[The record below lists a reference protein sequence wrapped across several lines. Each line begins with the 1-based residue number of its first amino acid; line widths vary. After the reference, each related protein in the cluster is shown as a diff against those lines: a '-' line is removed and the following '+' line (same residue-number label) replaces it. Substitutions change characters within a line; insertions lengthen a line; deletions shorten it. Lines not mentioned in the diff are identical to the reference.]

1 MQLVIIAMTYKDS
14 TRCDSRKQ
22 IFYVETDEA
31 LADCG
36 AHRGRELL
44 AIILVDRIADTAVD
58 LF

>member
-1 MQLVIIAMTYKDS
+1 MTYKDS

-22 IFYVETDEA
+22 VFYVETDEA

-44 AIILVDRIADTAVD
+44 AVILVDRIADTAVD